1 MSDCSKHKKTVE
13 KYTGNLKELA
23 EDIGNLHY
31 ESLTEFLR
39 LLSWKLNADA
49 NKDYDAGRVELSHKL
64 GKASDSLEKTS
75 KSINKAWKISEP
87 YMK

>member
-1 MSDCSKHKKTVE
+1 MLD

-31 ESLTEFLR
+31 ESLAEFL
-39 LLSWKLNADA
+39 LHLSWKLNTDAD
-49 NKDYDAGRVELSHKL
+49 KDYNAGRVKLSHKL
-64 GKASDSLEKTS
+64 GDASN
-75 KSINKAWKISEP
+75 SINKAWKISEP